1 MKIIPLR
8 DDILVEP
15 ILTQAQVGLISRADQ
30 WQQDRTH
37 AVVVKVGPGRVT
49 RKGVRILPEVK
60 PGQIVYIGKNPIEAK
75 QVNDFD
81 AKKKYLLVPE
91 SSLIAVLG

>member
-1 MKIIPLR
+1 MNITPIR

-15 ILTQAQVGLISRADQ
+15 ILTQAQVSLITRTEQ

-37 AVVVKVGPGRVT
+37 AVVVKLGPGRMT
-49 RKGVRILPEVK
+49 RKGVRIAPQVQI
-60 PGQIVYIGKNPIEAK
+60 GQIVYIGKNPIEAK
-75 QVNDFD
+75 QVNDFE